1 MKRLIRDCMLCIGI
15 FLIAGIFSITVYAEN
30 TEGEAYLEFQCG
42 DDIVATLNENVL
54 TLSGTGEMYDY
65 SSDDQNHAPW
75 YEYKGSIATVKI
87 GEGITDIGDYA
98 FEECAMKDIEFPSGL
113 LEIGKYAFHKSQ
125 LTSVIIPE
133 GVKEV
138 GEFSYLTNA
147 VLPRSL
153 TYIPDG
159 MFKYSYYLQD
169 VNFENTL
176 KTIGNQAFAGCYGLN
191 SIVLPE
197 GLISIGNHAFST
209 CGPCD
214 LYAGYYDCNN
224 FTSVTLPS
232 TLETIGTQ
240 AFYYCQSLQSITIP
254 DKVKSLGN
262 YTFGY
267 CYRLNSVVL
276 SANLEEIKA
285 DAFMG
290 CKALKNITFRWNAPT
305 INSIAFGRQVVATC
319 YYPENNPE
327 WTEDM
332 RQNYGGTLTWIAQTM
347 EEPKV

>member
-133 GVKEV
+133 GVKDLLPACFPGCLRRAEFAAVQLTVQDMADPV
-138 GEFSYLTNA
+138 GAKCS
-147 VLPRSL
+147 
-153 TYIPDG
+153 G
-159 MFKYSYYLQD
+159 
-169 VNFENTL
+169 
-176 KTIGNQAFAGCYGLN
+176 
-191 SIVLPE
+191 
-197 GLISIGNHAFST
+197 
-209 CGPCD
+209 
-214 LYAGYYDCNN
+214 
-224 FTSVTLPS
+224 
-232 TLETIGTQ
+232 
-240 AFYYCQSLQSITIP
+240 
-254 DKVKSLGN
+254 GN
-262 YTFGY
+262 YG
-267 CYRLNSVVL
+267 
-276 SANLEEIKA
+276 
-285 DAFMG
+285 
-290 CKALKNITFRWNAPT
+290 
-305 INSIAFGRQVVATC
+305 IAR
-319 YYPENNPE
+319 
-327 WTEDM
+327 
-332 RQNYGGTLTWIAQTM
+332 
-347 EEPKV
+347 